1 MWNEITNHGLKEG
14 SIYWLT
20 MEHKIFG
27 EEIGSI
33 HIKIL
38 YFDYV
43 RLGGIPDIAWVILTK
58 IWLFPETN
66 GV

>member
-1 MWNEITNHGLKEG
+1 MASKKVQYID
-14 SIYWLT
+14 WLYGT
-20 MEHKIFG
+20 KIFG

-38 YFDYV
+38 YFNYV